1 MLLRSKLLE
10 ENMNDISQPTT
21 IENLPILN
29 EASTSDLK
37 FALYDDDEKANQ
49 LSFNDLKN
57 GTIGNIVPRQPASL
71 ANNPFAFKEQIVNG
85 ATILY
90 WGEFIDFGKPLPR
103 YYGTSSGR
111 ITIVTLTESLNLTW
125 DANVYVN
132 KSNDLLIDRNSSIN
146 QPYTIEPFKE
156 VVLEF
161 TNCKPLYPYNGG
173 ASPYSANTVY
183 YLINS

>member
-1 MLLRSKLLE
+1 MNEISK
-10 ENMNDISQPTT
+10 PTT
-21 IENLPILN
+21 IETLPNLD
-29 EASTSDLK
+29 ETSTSDLK

-57 GTIGNIVPRQPASL
+57 GAIGNIVPRETASL
-71 ANNPFAFKEQIVNG
+71 SNNPYAFKEQIVNG
-85 ATILY
+85 ATVLY
-90 WGEFIDFGKPLPR
+90 WGEFIDLNKPLPR

-132 KSNDLLIDRNSSIN
+132 RSNDLLVNESTSIA
-146 QPYTIEPFKE
+146 QPYTIQPFKE
-156 VVLEF
+156 ITLEF
-161 TNCKPLYPYNGG
+161 TNCKPTYPSNTQSQH
-173 ASPYSANTVY
+173 SPNTVY

>member
-1 MLLRSKLLE
+1 
-10 ENMNDISQPTT
+10 MNDISKP
-21 IENLPILN
+21 ISLENLPILN

-49 LSFNDLKN
+49 LSYNDLKN
-57 GTIGNIVPRQPASL
+57 GIIGNIVPRKPASIS
-71 ANNPFAFKEQIVNG
+71 NNPFAFKEQIVNG

-90 WGEFIDFGKPLPR
+90 WGEFIDLSKPLPR

-111 ITIVTLTESLNLTW
+111 ITIVTLDESLNLTW

-132 KSNDLLIDRNSSIN
+132 KSNDLLTSGTASVA
-146 QPYTIEPFKE
+146 QPYTIEPYRE
-156 VVLEF
+156 VILEF

-173 ASPYSANTVY
+173 ASAYASNTVY